1 MKGRK
6 ELLMGEDL
14 RGLFEKH
21 AEMTMHVAFVGSVIS
36 LLEGMTK
43 TGFFEEIEAA
53 EPLKLEAK
61 EKLEKIR
68 ELSDEMIKLLTREN
82 P

>member
-1 MKGRK
+1 
-6 ELLMGEDL
+6 L
-14 RGLFEKH
+14 RRLAEKH
-21 AEMTMHVAFVGSVIS
+21 AEMTKHVAFVGSVTT

-53 EPLKLEAK
+53 EPLKLDAK
-61 EKLEKIR
+61 EKLERIR
-68 ELSDEMIKLLTREN
+68 ELSDEMIQLLTKEN